1 MAQRPYIV
9 GNWKM
14 NGSRAMLAEA
24 RAIDRAAARHPQ
36 VDIAL
41 APPFPLI
48 GLLREEVTGIGVGGQ
63 DCHTE
68 AKGAHTGDVSAAMLA
83 DIGADF
89 VILGHSERRRDHGE
103 SDALVQAKADAALA
117 AGLGVIICV
126 GETLE
131 ERNAGRALD
140 VVGGQVDH
148 SLPQGEAAL
157 GAAMAGKLAIAYEP
171 VWAIG
176 TGRVADVDDVIA
188 MHAAVRA
195 RLVDAYGEAG
205 ARPRIL
211 YGGSV
216 NAGNAAAL
224 LAAPEVGG
232 ALVGGA
238 SLTADAFLPIV
249 AAAGAAE
256 S

>member
-24 RAIDRAAARHPQ
+24 RAIDRAASRHPQ

-48 GLLREEVTGIGVGGQ
+48 GLLREAVPGIGVGGQ

-103 SDALVQAKADAALA
+103 SDALVRAKADAALA

-131 ERNAGRALD
+131 ERDSGKAEQ
-140 VVGGQVDH
+140 VVAGQVDA
-148 SLPQGEAAL
+148 SLPTGDAAL
-157 GAAMAGKLAIAYEP
+157 EAVAAGKL
-171 VWAIG
+171 
-176 TGRVADVDDVIA
+176 
-188 MHAAVRA
+188 
-195 RLVDAYGEAG
+195 DAGK
-205 ARPRIL
+205 PID
-211 YGGSV
+211 
-216 NAGNAAAL
+216 AAAL
-224 LAAPEVGG
+224 VAAGVLRRAYDGVKLLGKGELTSKLDITVYAASASARAAVEKAGG
-232 ALVGGA
+232 
-238 SLTADAFLPIV
+238 SLTVTKPAPV
-249 AAAGAAE
+249 AEG
-256 S
+256 